1 MSHLRTAIIL
11 ALLFG
16 TLGGLPPRAGA
27 SPPVIDGQR
36 DPAYGPALITQT
48 LQTAEDDTLGAA
60 GGSSGWELDEAYGFV
75 SNGVLYLMLTG
86 NMLLQ
91 PDPIEP
97 STFSSPIHVFIDS
110 QAGGQN
116 TLRSDNQNSLLSN
129 LSGLTFDTNFTP
141 DHWLGCAGT
150 GGPDFGTPY
159 SLFTEFAELP
169 SNAGAATTYLGSAQV
184 GGQFPLSGGSNPFGI
199 MVALDNSNT
208 GGVSRGC
215 GASSGVGVTTGFE
228 CAIPL
233 AAIGTP
239 VGPIKVCALYEGTE
253 FHTGVS
259 NQVLGP
265 LPPGTCEPVAPS
277 SVNFGTIAGDQ
288 FFVVDPATVAV
299 PPLAPLGLW
308 LAPRV
313 NPAEALT
320 VRVTLPNI
328 AAARLEVIDIGGRRV
343 LDHPLENG
351 AAGTEA
357 IELARS
363 GQLPAGVYLVRLTQG
378 ANTVTARVV
387 IRR

>member
-1 MSHLRTAIIL
+1 
-11 ALLFG
+11 
-16 TLGGLPPRAGA
+16 
-27 SPPVIDGQR
+27 V
-36 DPAYGPALITQT
+36 
-48 LQTAEDDTLGAA
+48 GAA
-60 GGSSGWELDEAYGFV
+60 GGSSSGWELDEAYGFV

-91 PDPIEP
+91 PDPRDP
-97 STFSSPIHVFIDS
+97 STWSSPIHVFIDS

-116 TLRSDNQNSLLSN
+116 TLRSDNRGFLTD

-141 DHWLGCAGT
+141 DHWLGCYGT

-159 SLFTEFAELP
+159 SLSTQFGELP
-169 SNAGAATTYLGSAQV
+169 SNAGATTTYLGSAQV

-199 MVALDNSNT
+199 MVALDDSNT

-215 GASSGVGVTTGFE
+215 GAGSGAGITTGFE

-233 AAIGTP
+233 AAIGNP
-239 VGPIKVCALYEGTE
+239 GGPIKVCALYEGAA
-253 FHTGVS
+253 FFQAGVS

-265 LPPGTCEPVAPS
+265 LPPGTCAPGAPS
-277 SVNFGTIAGDQ
+277 SVNFGTITGDQ
-288 FFVVDPATVAV
+288 FFVVNPATDAV

-308 LAPRV
+308 LAPRL
-313 NPAEALT
+313 NPAEAVT
-320 VRVTLPNI
+320 VRVTLPKI

-343 LDHPLENG
+343 LERPLENE

-363 GQLPAGVYLVRLTQG
+363 GQLPAGVYIVRLTQG
-378 ANTVTARVV
+378 TNTVTARVV